1 MGKKV
6 EKLPDLKFE
15 DLKVGQVY
23 RSKKPKMIGLFAP
36 LVDDRQ
42 ILYISPHRRVV
53 EHIDHGY
60 TPEFEEWCK
69 KPGAYRHTFSELDQL
84 TFEQETK
91 KEAKNIEAVWDYT
104 VQYDSPSI
112 KNGKNYP
119 SIPSSKFIKW
129 TAKNVSDI
137 MPKGEWAN
145 KL

>member
-1 MGKKV
+1 MGIKKV
-6 EKLPDLKFE
+6 TTPDLKFE

-23 RSKKPKMIGLFAP
+23 RSKKPKMIGVFDP

-84 TFEQETK
+84 EYFQETK
-91 KEAKNIEAVWDYT
+91 KDAKNIESVWDYT
-104 VQYDSPSI
+104 IQYDSPSV
-112 KNGKNYP
+112 KDGKNYP
-119 SIPSSKFIKW
+119 SIPASKFIKW
-129 TAKNVSDI
+129 AEKNVTEI
-137 MPKGEWAN
+137 MPEGKWAN
-145 KL
+145 TL